1 MNEYTRGYTSAK
13 DALDAV
19 QQMQPNNL
27 DAYKIF
33 YRAVLAEMWNTGS
46 CGILLD
52 RLTEMVKYFR
62 SYIQPF
68 PSNRFEFRVYWDLH
82 DIYRKTGALP
92 TKEETVDTRY
102 KIPLIH
108 EVDPLSGTRLD
119 ASLDIIRG
127 LLAAAAAAAR
137 KRLSQQGDADDER
150 SGSPAQTN
158 LSSDSQADPRGR
170 PAGRQ
175 ADADE
180 QRADLGNNTGKI
192 KIFIGTGKEDEARDR
207 ARAEAKA
214 FQESAEKD
222 ARQTRNQADEYARQ
236 TRNRADEY
244 ARQTRNQADEYARL
258 ARERADKAAE
268 ETKATAQKEANKLVD
283 DARGKQ
289 RRISEEDA
297 RELTSKYMSAGMND
311 NWAELRK
318 EIEKEDQEHAAA
330 LTRGEEERE
339 TIWRRVSN
347 TQGDLVKKMEEAVD
361 RITALK
367 QEMCRDLG
375 DWRNSLSANEFFD
388 MAKVYTG
395 LLRLHENLNGL
406 LAAVSTAE
414 MPEEEKTQ
422 ITGEINTT
430 IYRMGIIERQMDR
443 ALRAFGMH
451 PIRPEEG
458 ELFDSYSHELSDG
471 PENENVDSGEG
482 CRIKRCV
489 SPGVARKYKDPGRDE
504 QIILKA
510 KVVVDP
516 QDRD

>member
-1 MNEYTRGYTSAK
+1 MNEDTRGYTSAK

-19 QQMQPNNL
+19 QQMQPNKSV
-27 DAYKIF
+27 AYKIF
-33 YRAVLAEMWNTGS
+33 YRAVLSEMWNTGS
-46 CGILLD
+46 CGILLY
-52 RLTEMVKYFR
+52 RLAEMVKYYR
-62 SYIQPF
+62 KSRPYPF
-68 PSNRFEFRVYWDLH
+68 NCFEFQVYWDLY
-82 DIYRKTGALP
+82 DIYQKTGALP
-92 TKEETVDTRY
+92 TKEETVDIRY
-102 KIPLIH
+102 TIPPIH
-108 EVDPLSGTRLD
+108 ENNYLSGPSWD
-119 ASLDIIRG
+119 SSWEMIWK
-127 LLAAAAAAAR
+127 LLAVAAAAAR

-150 SGSPAQTN
+150 SGSPAQAN
-158 LSSDSQADPRGR
+158 LSSDTQADPRGR
-170 PAGRQ
+170 PADRQ

-180 QRADLGNNTGKI
+180 QRADLENNTGKT
-192 KIFIGTGKEDEARDR
+192 KNVIGTGKEDEARDQTKADVKAIR
-207 ARAEAKA
+207 DQAEQDAKQIRDQAKAEAKA
-214 FQESAEKD
+214 IRDQAEQD
-222 ARQTRNQADEYARQ
+222 AKQIRDQAKQIRDQ
-236 TRNRADEY
+236 
-244 ARQTRNQADEYARL
+244 
-258 ARERADKAAE
+258 ADKAAE

-283 DARGKQ
+283 DARDKQ

-330 LTRGEEERE
+330 LTRGEEDRE

-367 QEMCRDLG
+367 QEMCRELG

-414 MPEEEKTQ
+414 MPEKEKTQ
-422 ITGEINTT
+422 IPGEINTT

-489 SPGVARKYKDPGRDE
+489 SPGVAREYKDPGRDE

-516 QDRD
+516 QNRD